1 MTITCFIQNVTI
13 KKYIIRVP
21 VCLLILF
28 QKNNGEIRPAN
39 QARNGYLIANDEEVR
54 ESESCSSVHEK
65 VK

>member
-1 MTITCFIQNVTI
+1 MTITCFIQSVTI

-28 QKNNGEIRPAN
+28 QKNNEEIRPAN

>member
-13 KKYIIRVP
+13 KKYVIRVP
-21 VCLLILF
+21 VYLLILL
-28 QKNNGEIRPAN
+28 QKNNEEIRPAN

-65 VK
+65 VR

>member
-13 KKYIIRVP
+13 KKYVIRVP
-21 VCLLILF
+21 VCLLMLY
-28 QKNNGEIRPAN
+28 QKNNEENRPAN

-65 VK
+65 VR

>member
-1 MTITCFIQNVTI
+1 MTITCFIQN
-13 KKYIIRVP
+13 VP

-28 QKNNGEIRPAN
+28 QKNNEEIRPAN